1 MINKVEERKSDLRN
15 TTVMEVILA
24 VIIVLLC
31 FIYLKDQDLFAI
43 KDSVTIL
50 EKKINEQSQAIK
62 NLETENK
69 ELLKENRNLKK
80 EIKLLNEENERLK
93 TMISAKPGP
102 KDLKTQVLDLSA
114 ELDKLKQDMEE
125 LKKENK
131 RLKTENQD
139 LSAKND
145 MLIAENKALKLATKD
160 KEELLKY
167 IAQLERDIA
176 ALEKELKEIKV
187 HGDGEGEGLPRCEVN
202 GEPNRIGQI
211 KKLPQGGFSFSPRG
225 IPAFQKEALKIPG
238 VKELMRASPFTMQ
251 QFEKSA
257 GKIRKHGD
265 DQVTPC
271 LYVMGVDP
279 DSAISLRELKKI
291 EDYFY
296 KDVRK

>member
-1 MINKVEERKSDLRN
+1 
-15 TTVMEVILA
+15 
-24 VIIVLLC
+24 
-31 FIYLKDQDLFAI
+31 
-43 KDSVTIL
+43 
-50 EKKINEQSQAIK
+50 
-62 NLETENK
+62 
-69 ELLKENRNLKK
+69 
-80 EIKLLNEENERLK
+80 
-93 TMISAKPGP
+93 MISAKPGP

-167 IAQLERDIA
+167 IAQLKRDIA
-176 ALEKELKEIKV
+176 ALEKELKEIKG
-187 HGDGEGEGLPRCEVN
+187 GDGEGLPRCEVN

-211 KKLPQGGFSFSPRG
+211 KKLPQGGFSFTLRG
-225 IPAFQKEALKIPG
+225 VPAFQKEALKIPG

-251 QFEKSA
+251 QFERSA
-257 GKIRKHGD
+257 GKISKHGA

-279 DSAISLRELKKI
+279 DSGISVRELQQI
-291 EDYFY
+291 EHYFY
-296 KDVRK
+296 KDLRK